1 MWGMT
6 DTTQQATTWPT
17 TAHRSAGPITLGLGG
32 LILGAALMIWGPA
45 VSAPAVIVGLTL
57 FLVGLVIFL
66 DGVHKLVKNIDAATR
81 ALLER
86 AAPPAP

>member
-1 MWGMT
+1 MT
-6 DTTQQATTWPT
+6 DATQPAKPWPT

-32 LILGAALMIWGPA
+32 LILGALLALWGPA
-45 VSAPAVIVGLTL
+45 VSALAVIIGVVL

-66 DGVHKLVKNIDAATR
+66 DGVHKLVKNVDAATQ

-86 AAPPAP
+86 AAPPTP